1 MTITLFFQLYG
12 AVIGLL
18 LGSFL
23 NVVIGRVPARLF
35 WAWRQEA
42 REILEDEP
50 QLDPAQSDQTHADQ
64 THAEQGTDT
73 VDDKAASKG
82 IADAVDPEPPG
93 IVRKRSF
100 CPRCGH
106 MIAWYD
112 NIPLVSYA
120 VLLGRCRHCHTHIS
134 WRYPLVEL
142 LGALIG
148 YAAVVHWGWTPQAG
162 AMGALFLTLL
172 ACAGIDWDTQIIP
185 DDIVL
190 PAIWVALLWSV
201 TPWAFIPPEQA
212 LLGAA
217 VGYMSLWTITAV
229 FKLITGKVGMGNGDF
244 KLLALIGAALGMAQI
259 LPVVFFAAIAGSLA
273 GIGWY
278 LIRKESAPFAFGPYL
293 AVAGVIVALGGGAL
307 WSHLLGA

>member
-1 MTITLFFQLYG
+1 MSITLFLQLYG

-23 NVVIGRVPARLF
+23 NVVIGRIPARLF
-35 WAWRQEA
+35 WSWKQEA
-42 REILEDEP
+42 REFLAGDGLGHPDEG
-50 QLDPAQSDQTHADQ
+50 DSI
-64 THAEQGTDT
+64 
-73 VDDKAASKG
+73 KSKSKSASKEQ
-82 IADAVDPEPPG
+82 DETDKDSEPPG

-100 CPRCGH
+100 CPCCGH

-112 NIPLVSYA
+112 NLPLISYA
-120 VLLGRCRHCHTHIS
+120 ILRGKCRHCHTHIS

-148 YAAVVHWGWTPQAG
+148 FAVVAHWGWTPQAG
-162 AMGALFLTLL
+162 EMGAFFMTLL

-190 PAIWVALLWSV
+190 PATWIALLWSI
-201 TPWAFIPPEQA
+201 TPWKTLSPEQA
-212 LLGAA
+212 ILGAV

-229 FKLITGKVGMGNGDF
+229 FKLITGKVGMGHGDF

-259 LPVVFFAAIAGSLA
+259 LPVIFFAAVAGSVA

-278 LIRKESAPFAFGPYL
+278 LVRKESAPFAFGPYL
-293 AVAGVIVALGGGAL
+293 AVAGVIVALGGGTL
-307 WSHLLGA
+307 WTHMIGG